1 MVAVV
6 RRSDGPV
13 GVDEIVGALD
23 GEDAVLSGLNRSE
36 VLEAIDI
43 AKAYGMVEESDYGLV
58 MA

>member
-13 GVDEIVGALD
+13 GVNEIVEVLD
-23 GEDAVLSGLNRSE
+23 DEDGVLSGLDRDE
-36 VLEAIDI
+36 VLEAVDI